1 MMRSLGVYVRKRDD
15 FFVFVHKRCGN
26 RAARDFAKNAIGL
39 GVGIHAHT
47 VQKEPPQ
54 SQPRKATPEH
64 ILTALR
70 GMG

>member
-1 MMRSLGVYVRKRDD
+1 
-15 FFVFVHKRCGN
+15 
-26 RAARDFAKNAIGL
+26 
-39 GVGIHAHT
+39 

-54 SQPRKATPEH
+54 SQPRKATPEY